1 MRNPHSGVV
10 LINVLV
16 ILALTSAVLLVMIR
30 ASDVSI
36 ARVQVYSEAAQG
48 LALIA
53 GGEASAIAALRR
65 DMADAPGTDHLGEAW
80 ATIAQAETA
89 ITSGTFA
96 LQITDAQAQ
105 FNLTSVAGS
114 GVVGAQIL
122 GRIARRLRLPED
134 TVPRILARLAQ
145 APALHDLDQLIAEA
159 GLTRETLDSLR
170 ALITVLPERS
180 DINLNTALPELIFA
194 LTDNPVQAR
203 VLIGIRDRQ
212 GFLAPAD
219 VAAAKVILPLGI
231 GYTSGYFR
239 ITTSVRVGATRQS
252 LHSLLR
258 RGQTAQ
264 GAPQVTVIA
273 RSTDR

>member
-1 MRNPHSGVV
+1 MRNPQSGVV

-36 ARVQVYSEAAQG
+36 ARVQVYSEAAEG

-65 DMADAPGTDHLGEAW
+65 DMIEAPETDYPGEAW

-105 FNLTSVAGS
+105 FNLDSVAGS
-114 GVVGAQIL
+114 GVLGAQIL

-134 TVPRILARLAQ
+134 TAPRILARLAQ
-145 APALHDLDQLIAEA
+145 TPALRDLDQLVTEA
-159 GLTRETLDSLR
+159 GLSRETLGSLR
-170 ALITVLPERS
+170 ALITLLPDRS
-180 DINLNTALPELIFA
+180 DINLNTAPSELIFA

-212 GFLAPAD
+212 GYLTPGD
-219 VAAAKVILPLGI
+219 IAAAKVILPLGI
-231 GYTSGYFR
+231 GFTSRYFH
-239 ITTSVRVGATRQS
+239 ITTTVRVGTTRQS

-264 GAPQVTVIA
+264 GAPQVAVIA
-273 RSTDR
+273 RSTSP